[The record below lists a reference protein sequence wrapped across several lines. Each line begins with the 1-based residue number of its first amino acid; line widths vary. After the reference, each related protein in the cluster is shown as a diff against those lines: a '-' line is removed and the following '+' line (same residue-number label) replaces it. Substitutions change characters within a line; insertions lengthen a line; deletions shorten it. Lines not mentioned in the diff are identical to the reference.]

1 MSALIIDSYNVLQK
15 TTAKARRNR
24 YIFSFFNYV
33 EKLREKYSRKKVF
46 FVFDGIRY
54 YKKKIY
60 EGYKRNRKATKCTHF
75 NKALFTIILNI
86 PNYYLAYDH
95 ELEAD
100 DLSYCLCKEL
110 DNSVCV
116 SEDRDWLLNLTAN
129 NNIKVYRKN
138 CLWHKLNFKQKKLFE
153 INKIPLFLFLAGD
166 SKDGVKKPF
175 RLKGSVL
182 ENVNKYDSIDDYIE
196 KNRIDSQEVE
206 TYKKLIF
213 PITDKRFEVLEGKKN
228 ECTREVI
235 NKYKLNF
242 LKLYRRKRKVYDY

>member
-1 MSALIIDSYNVLQK
+1 MAALIVDAYNILQK

-33 EKLREKYSRKKVF
+33 EKLKTKYNRKKVF

-54 YKKKIY
+54 YKKKIH
-60 EGYKRNRKATKCTHF
+60 EGYKSNRKPNKCTHF
-75 NKALFTIILNI
+75 DKVLFTIILNI
-86 PNYYLAYDH
+86 PNYYLVYDH

-110 DNSVCV
+110 DNSICV

-129 NNIKVYRKN
+129 ENIKVYRKN
-138 CLWHKLNFKQKKLFE
+138 CLWHKLNFKQKKMFE
-153 INKIPLFLFLAGD
+153 IEKIPLFLFLSGD

-175 RLKGSVL
+175 RLKGTVL
-182 ENVNKYDSIDDYIE
+182 ENINKYDSIEDYID
-196 KNRIDSQEVE
+196 KNGISSSEIE

-213 PITDKRFEVLEGKKN
+213 PITDKHFEVMEGKKN
-228 ECTREVI
+228 ECTRKVI
-235 NKYKLNF
+235 DKYKLNF
-242 LKLYRRKRKVYDY
+242 LKSYKKKRKAHVQ